1 MATAE
6 TGQSALNE
14 LNNKFDVSKLS
25 CSLLQKVRKLEINL
39 KKGINCKWAVVFNRA
54 CIVENIMPGY
64 VKNIYIFFLT

>member
-25 CSLLQKVRKLEINL
+25 CSLLQKVRKLESNL
-39 KKGINCKWAVVFNRA
+39 KKRI
-54 CIVENIMPGY
+54 
-64 VKNIYIFFLT
+64 